1 MPATLRR
8 GPLVDAICERLAR
21 QYRSAQWLP
30 PERALSAR
38 LGVSRSALREAV
50 QRLEI
55 QGLLEVQHGVGVR
68 VVNRPQAPVRATLA
82 RELPDPGERLRQFA
96 EVRLWVEPAIARA
109 AAERAGPAERDAL
122 RAAHERLDSSLDEAV
137 LADLDFHR
145 LLADLAGNR
154 VLSLMLSSIAGLEAE
169 TRRITLAHVG
179 LAEAAAQHA
188 RIVTAVERG
197 DGDAAHA
204 AMLAHVRAA
213 QAAAT
218 TPLPAFSDDATA
230 TAATTAA
237 ATADTPAPRR
247 RSAATRAT
255 AIT

>member
-21 QYRSAQWLP
+21 QYRSAPWLP

-68 VVNRPQAPVRATLA
+68 VVNKPQAPVGATLA
-82 RELPDPGERLRQFA
+82 RELPDPDERLRQFA

-109 AAERAGPAERDAL
+109 AAERAGPAERAAL
-122 RAAHERLDSSLDEAV
+122 RAAHERLGSALDEAV

-154 VLSLMLSSIAGLEAE
+154 VLSLMLNSIAGLEAE

-197 DGDAAHA
+197 DGDTAHA

-218 TPLPAFSDDATA
+218 APLPAFTDATA
-230 TAATTAA
+230 AASAGSAA
-237 ATADTPAPRR
+237 GAPAPRP
-247 RSAATRAT
+247 RSTATKAT
-255 AIT
+255 ATT

>member
-1 MPATLRR
+1 MPVSLRR

-68 VVNRPQAPVRATLA
+68 VVNKPQAPVGATLA
-82 RELPDPGERLRQFA
+82 RELPDAAERLRQFA

-109 AAERAGPAERDAL
+109 AAERAGPPERAAL
-122 RAAHERLDSSLDEAV
+122 RAAHERLNASLDEAV
-137 LADLDFHR
+137 PADLEFHR
-145 LLADLAGNR
+145 LLAEFAGNR
-154 VLSLMLSSIAGLEAE
+154 VLSLMLNSIAGLEAE
-169 TRRITLAHVG
+169 TRRITLEHVG
-179 LAEAAAQHA
+179 LTEAFAQHA
-188 RIVTAVERG
+188 RIVEAVEQG
-197 DGDAAHA
+197 DGDGAHA

-213 QAAAT
+213 QAASA
-218 TPLPAFSDDATA
+218 LPAP
-230 TAATTAA
+230 
-237 ATADTPAPRR
+237 PASAPVSS
-247 RSAATRAT
+247 RSAIRPPK
-255 AIT
+255 INPSSVSNLLS

>member
-50 QRLEI
+50 QRLEM
-55 QGLLEVQHGVGVR
+55 QGLLEVRHGVGVR
-68 VVNRPQAPVRATLA
+68 VVNRPQAPVGATLA
-82 RELPDPGERLRQFA
+82 RELPDPDERLRQFA

-109 AAERAGPAERDAL
+109 AAERAGPAERAAL
-122 RAAHERLDSSLDEAV
+122 RAAHERLGATLEEAV
-137 LADLDFHR
+137 PADLEFHR
-145 LLADLAGNR
+145 LLADFAGNR

-169 TRRITLAHVG
+169 TRRITLGHVG

-188 RIVTAVERG
+188 RIVAAVERG

-213 QAAAT
+213 QAAAPVT
-218 TPLPAFSDDATA
+218 RPAAKA
-230 TAATTAA
+230 GYAPAAPPRPPAGKAA
-237 ATADTPAPRR
+237 ATA
-247 RSAATRAT
+247 
-255 AIT
+255 